1 MNNLSLYQLTH
12 EHSLLLSQLYDHE
25 TGEVNQ
31 EIEDKLSASSQS
43 VDKKCLSVASYI
55 QHLESEKAQ
64 LEFLKKQIK
73 EREQAYDAKI
83 ERMERYLK
91 SNMEYA
97 GIDKIECPYFTVR
110 IKTNP
115 YSTDILDESLI
126 PKDLINYKVIEKVE
140 AKPDKTRIKEQVL
153 KTGIQVPGAC
163 VAKKTQLKIE
173 IDKI

>member
-1 MNNLSLYQLTH
+1 
-12 EHSLLLSQLYDHE
+12 
-25 TGEVNQ
+25 
-31 EIEDKLSASSQS
+31 
-43 VDKKCLSVASYI
+43 
-55 QHLESEKAQ
+55 
-64 LEFLKKQIK
+64 
-73 EREQAYDAKI
+73 
-83 ERMERYLK
+83 
-91 SNMEYA
+91 MEYA